1 MYYSST
7 QTNSDTGN
15 IIDGVFI
22 EEVPQASY
30 GIESISIANPGFNYI
45 TAPTITISGDGKDA
59 TAEAIIQNGRIQ
71 SIVVT
76 NSGNNYTQAIVTITN
91 AANDTSGQ
99 LGAAT
104 VTLQG
109 QYGTLR
115 TYYNNSNGVKT
126 ILNSNVG
133 NIDYINGIISLNSF
147 SPYNV
152 DNPLGQ
158 LAVAATPVSTTVSSA
173 YNRIITVDPYDPA
186 AISVTVIAKNS

>member
-1 MYYSST
+1 M
-7 QTNSDTGN
+7 
-15 IIDGVFI
+15 
-22 EEVPQASY
+22 
-30 GIESISIANPGFNYI
+30 IANPGFNYI
-45 TAPTITISGDGKDA
+45 APPTVTISGDGKDA

-147 SPYNV
+147 LLILSP
-152 DNPLGQ
+152 
-158 LAVAATPVSTTVSSA
+158 
-173 YNRIITVDPYDPA
+173 I
-186 AISVTVIAKNS
+186 